1 MQRLLM
7 RGSRALAHA
16 GNRGKSATALSQ
28 QIARLK
34 KTHMSPLSSA
44 ANDSSKM
51 VPATLVLEDGSRFT
65 GYSFGAEAP
74 IAGELVFTTGMVG
87 YTESLT
93 DPSYSGQVSHGRR
106 W

>member
-1 MQRLLM
+1 
-7 RGSRALAHA
+7 
-16 GNRGKSATALSQ
+16 
-28 QIARLK
+28 
-34 KTHMSPLSSA
+34 MSPLSSA